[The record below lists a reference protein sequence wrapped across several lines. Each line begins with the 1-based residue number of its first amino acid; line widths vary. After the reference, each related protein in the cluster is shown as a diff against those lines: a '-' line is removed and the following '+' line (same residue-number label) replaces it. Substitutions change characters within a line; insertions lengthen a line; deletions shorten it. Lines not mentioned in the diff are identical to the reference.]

1 MTNNTMTNNVTT
13 NNVTTNNVTTN
24 NATLP
29 HTFNLKIISLAFTMV
44 LVACSNGQSQ
54 TPITPNTTLTE
65 TDISGL
71 VWMLEEEKL
80 AHDVYIT
87 LYDTWGIRM
96 FDNIS
101 RSEAQHMSAV
111 QGVLERY
118 HITVPHLGNIGVF
131 NDPTLQTLYHDLI
144 AQGQTSL
151 EEALRVGAFIEEL
164 DIDDLNIRS
173 AQTDNADIRTVYDNL
188 NRGSRNHLRSF
199 VNQLSRYG
207 ITYEPQ
213 VLEVSN
219 YQTIINGTLER
230 GASH

>member
-1 MTNNTMTNNVTT
+1 MTNNAI
-13 NNVTTNNVTTN
+13 TN
-24 NATLP
+24 NAITNHATLP
-29 HTFNLKIISLAFTMV
+29 NTFNLKIISLVFAMV
-44 LVACSNGQSQ
+44 LVACSNGQAQ
-54 TPITPNTTLTE
+54 APTTPSSTLTE

-80 AHDVYIT
+80 AHDVYAT
-87 LYDTWGIRM
+87 LYDTWGVRM

-101 RSEAQHMSAV
+101 HSEAQHMDAV

-118 HITVPHLGNIGVF
+118 HVTVPRLGDIGTF
-131 NDPTLQTLYHDLI
+131 NDPTLQTLYYDLI

-173 AQTDNADIRTVYDNL
+173 AQTDNTDIRTVYDNL

-207 ITYEPQ
+207 VTYEPQ
-213 VLEVSN
+213 VLEASS
-219 YQTIINGTLER
+219 YQTIINDPLER
-230 GASH
+230 GTQN